1 MILAIDTATEVAGLA
16 ILHADTVL
24 AEEIWHA
31 GRNHT
36 VELSPRLHALLA
48 RVGVSPAELDG
59 IAVCIGPGSY
69 TGVRIGVAI
78 AKGLALPHHT
88 PAVGISAPDIT
99 AHPWRH
105 QPLPVLAIVR
115 AGRKRLIATEY
126 ARQNDHWGEIS
137 APRIV
142 TAAELAASITEPT
155 WVAGEL
161 SAAEAETLHAESQGR
176 ARVVGAAHRVRRPAV
191 LAELGAAKLAAGASG
206 DLSELS
212 PLYMRNP
219 GE

>member
-24 AEEIWHA
+24 AEEIWHV

-36 VELSPRLHALLA
+36 VALSPRLHTLLA
-48 RVGVSPAELDG
+48 QVAVAPAELDG

-78 AKGLALPHHT
+78 AKGLALPHQL
-88 PAVGISAPDIT
+88 PVVGISALDIT
-99 AHPWRH
+99 AHPWRD

-115 AGRKRLIATEY
+115 AGRKRLIAAEY
-126 ARQNDHWGEIS
+126 GWQNDHWGEIS

-142 TAAELAASITEPT
+142 TAAELAATITAPT

-161 SAAEAETLHAESQGR
+161 SAAEAEILRTKSQAR
-176 ARVVGAAHRVRRPAV
+176 AQVVGAAHRVRRPTV

-206 DLSELS
+206 ALNELS
-212 PLYMRNP
+212 PLYMKNP